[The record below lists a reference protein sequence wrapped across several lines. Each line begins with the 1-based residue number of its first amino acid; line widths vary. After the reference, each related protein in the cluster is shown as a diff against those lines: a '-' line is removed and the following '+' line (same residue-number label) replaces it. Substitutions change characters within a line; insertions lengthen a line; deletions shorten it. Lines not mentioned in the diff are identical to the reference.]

1 MASLM
6 DLNAL
11 ARHIKAFFDAYR
23 DQSVI
28 GIRLPTG
35 WFGKPYDNYYSLISI
50 DIDSEA
56 GKLSL
61 DLGYGWLLSFEPINA
76 NLNESRRELR
86 VGVKSG
92 EMVAIGGTQRFGS
105 GDVVFCV
112 PEDPYG
118 SAALEASSQ
127 LLQPFAL

>member
-1 MASLM
+1 M

-11 ARHIKAFFDAYR
+11 SGLIKAFFDVY
-23 DQSVI
+23 QELTVT
-28 GIRLPTG
+28 GIVLPTG

-61 DLGYGWLLSFEPINA
+61 DLSYGWLLSFEPVNA
-76 NLNESRRELR
+76 KLNESRRELA
-86 VGVKSG
+86 VGVQSG
-92 EMVAIGGTQRFGS
+92 EMMAIGGTQRFGS
-105 GDVVFCV
+105 GEVVFCV

-127 LLQPFAL
+127 LR

>member
-1 MASLM
+1 M

-11 ARHIKAFFDAYR
+11 SGLIKAFFDVY
-23 DQSVI
+23 QELTVT
-28 GIRLPTG
+28 GIVLPTG

-61 DLGYGWLLSFEPINA
+61 DLTRDVLSFEPMNA
-76 NLNESRRELR
+76 KLNESRRELV
-86 VGVKSG
+86 VGVQSG
-92 EMVAIGGTQRFGS
+92 EMMAIGGTQRFGS
-105 GDVVFCV
+105 GEVVFCV

-127 LLQPFAL
+127 LR

>member
-11 ARHIKAFFDAYR
+11 SQHIKAFFDVYR
-23 DQSVI
+23 EQSAI
-28 GIRLPTG
+28 GVRLPTG
-35 WFGKPYDNYYSLISI
+35 WFGKPYDYYYKLISI
-50 DIDSEA
+50 DIDYEA
-56 GKLSL
+56 GRLRL
-61 DLGYGWLLSFEPINA
+61 DLSYGWLLSFEPVNA
-76 NLNESRRELR
+76 NLNESKRELT

-118 SAALEASSQ
+118 GASLEASSR

>member
-1 MASLM
+1 M
-6 DLNAL
+6 DLNAPSGL
-11 ARHIKAFFDAYR
+11 IKAFFDVY
-23 DQSVI
+23 QELTVI
-28 GIRLPTG
+28 GIVLPTG

-61 DLGYGWLLSFEPINA
+61 DLTRDVLSFEPMNA
-76 NLNESRRELR
+76 KLNESRRELV
-86 VGVKSG
+86 VGVQSG
-92 EMVAIGGTQRFGS
+92 EMMAIGGTQRFGS
-105 GDVVFCV
+105 GEVVFCV

-127 LLQPFAL
+127 LR

>member
-1 MASLM
+1 M
-6 DLNAL
+6 DLNTL
-11 ARHIKAFFDAYR
+11 SRHIEAFFDVYR
-23 DQSVI
+23 EQSVI

-50 DIDSEA
+50 DIDSTA

-61 DLGYGWLLSFEPINA
+61 DLSYGWLLSFEPVNA
-76 NLNESRRELR
+76 KLNESRRELT

-92 EMVAIGGTQRFGS
+92 EMMAIGGTQRFGS
-105 GDVVFCV
+105 GEVVFCV

-118 SAALEASSQ
+118 AGLEASSQ
-127 LLQPFAL
+127 LLHPFVL